1 MRLPI
6 PIIFIWFI
14 IFIVYLA
21 FKRTKQT
28 QNQQNAN
35 QSFLERERLANNT
48 RKKDISGLNYLPF
61 TTDRLPDPVS
71 SDEKLNIIESELKE
85 LSNQKIINLS
95 QYSNTD
101 LKLMYGP
108 ANLPALSEYD
118 DNYHR
123 LAALFLDYASR
134 QLELCDTSAAIAAL
148 EYAAELRIQSS
159 RIYLLLAELYLKQ
172 GTPEKINT
180 IRDTVSSMEEP
191 FRRLVLP
198 KLDQS

>member
-61 TTDRLPDPVS
+61 TTDRLPDSVS

-95 QYSNTD
+95 
-101 LKLMYGP
+101 
-108 ANLPALSEYD
+108 
-118 DNYHR
+118 
-123 LAALFLDYASR
+123 
-134 QLELCDTSAAIAAL
+134 
-148 EYAAELRIQSS
+148 
-159 RIYLLLAELYLKQ
+159 
-172 GTPEKINT
+172 
-180 IRDTVSSMEEP
+180 
-191 FRRLVLP
+191 
-198 KLDQS
+198 

>member
-61 TTDRLPDPVS
+61 TTDRLPDSVS

>member
-14 IFIVYLA
+14 IFILYLA

-61 TTDRLPDPVS
+61 TTDRLPDSVS

-118 DNYHR
+118 NNYHR

>member
-1 MRLPI
+1 MRLQI

-61 TTDRLPDPVS
+61 TTDRLPDSVS

-118 DNYHR
+118 NNYHR

-134 QLELCDTSAAIAAL
+134 QLELCYTSAAIAAL

>member
-61 TTDRLPDPVS
+61 TTDRLPDSVS

-108 ANLPALSEYD
+108 ANLPALSGYD

-123 LAALFLDYASR
+123 LAALLLDYASR
-134 QLELCDTSAAIAAL
+134 QLELCNTDAAIAVL

-172 GTPEKINT
+172 DTPEKINT

>member
-1 MRLPI
+1 
-6 PIIFIWFI
+6 
-14 IFIVYLA
+14 
-21 FKRTKQT
+21 
-28 QNQQNAN
+28 
-35 QSFLERERLANNT
+35 
-48 RKKDISGLNYLPF
+48 
-61 TTDRLPDPVS
+61 
-71 SDEKLNIIESELKE
+71 
-85 LSNQKIINLS
+85 
-95 QYSNTD
+95 
-101 LKLMYGP
+101 MYGP

>member
-61 TTDRLPDPVS
+61 TTDRLPDSVS
-71 SDEKLNIIESELKE
+71 SDEKLNIIESELKG

-159 RIYLLLAELYLKQ
+159 RIYLLLA
-172 GTPEKINT
+172 
-180 IRDTVSSMEEP
+180 
-191 FRRLVLP
+191 
-198 KLDQS
+198 

>member
-35 QSFLERERLANNT
+35 QSFLERERL
-48 RKKDISGLNYLPF
+48 PF
-61 TTDRLPDPVS
+61 TTDRLPDSVS

-118 DNYHR
+118 NNYHR

>member
-61 TTDRLPDPVS
+61 TTDRLPDSVS

-118 DNYHR
+118 NNYHR

-191 FRRLVLP
+191 FRRVLP

>member
-61 TTDRLPDPVS
+61 TTDRLPDSVS

-118 DNYHR
+118 NNYHR

>member
-61 TTDRLPDPVS
+61 TTDRLPRIKGVVQPKNNQPIPVF
-71 SDEKLNIIESELKE
+71 
-85 LSNQKIINLS
+85 Q
-95 QYSNTD
+95 
-101 LKLMYGP
+101 
-108 ANLPALSEYD
+108 
-118 DNYHR
+118 H
-123 LAALFLDYASR
+123 
-134 QLELCDTSAAIAAL
+134 
-148 EYAAELRIQSS
+148 
-159 RIYLLLAELYLKQ
+159 
-172 GTPEKINT
+172 
-180 IRDTVSSMEEP
+180 
-191 FRRLVLP
+191 
-198 KLDQS
+198 

>member
-14 IFIVYLA
+14 IFLVYLA

-61 TTDRLPDPVS
+61 TTDRLPDSVS
-71 SDEKLNIIESELKE
+71 SDEKLNIIESELKG

-101 LKLMYGP
+101 LKLMSEP

-118 DNYHR
+118 DNSHR

>member
-14 IFIVYLA
+14 SFIVYLA
-21 FKRTKQT
+21 CKRTKQT

-61 TTDRLPDPVS
+61 TTDRLPDSVS

-118 DNYHR
+118 NNYHR

>member
-61 TTDRLPDPVS
+61 TTDRLPDSVS

-108 ANLPALSEYD
+108 ANLPALSGYD

-123 LAALFLDYASR
+123 LAALLLDYASR
-134 QLELCDTSAAIAAL
+134 QLELCNTDAAIAVL

-172 GTPEKINT
+172 DTPEKINT

-191 FRRLVLP
+191 FRCLVLP

>member
-14 IFIVYLA
+14 IFLVYLA

-61 TTDRLPDPVS
+61 TTDRLPDSVS

>member
-61 TTDRLPDPVS
+61 TTDRLPDSVS

-108 ANLPALSEYD
+108 ANLPALSGYD

-123 LAALFLDYASR
+123 LAALLLDYASR
-134 QLELCDTSAAIAAL
+134 QLELCNTDAAIAVL

-172 GTPEKINT
+172 DTPEKINT
-180 IRDTVSSMEEP
+180 IRDTVSSMEER